1 MKKLIITT
9 LLSAFLWSSQAAE
22 SYIIVDNQT
31 GTILD
36 SKNKNAK
43 VQIASLTKIATA
55 LVALDWA
62 DLNKADLAALA
73 EVPANANAEGAV
85 STVGLQPGDSVSL
98 RDLIYCALLASDNI
112 AAHTLANHIGAQVAN
127 PQELPPVEN
136 FVAHMNALARTLFM
150 KRTLF
155 LNPSGMDHRTD
166 IATPYSTAEDLARL
180 VRYAYNNAGFTFY
193 VSQKSRQ
200 IHIFRGGIDTPIEI
214 NNTNELLG
222 KDGIDGVKTGRTRR
236 AGDCLILSSTRSPE
250 SQRDGETVFI
260 TPRRINVVVLNSP
273 NRFGEG
279 QTLLRHGWSLY
290 DAWAAEGR
298 PTKKSTSL

>member
-98 RDLIYCALLASDNI
+98 RDLIYCALLA
-112 AAHTLANHIGAQVAN
+112 AHTLANHIGAQVAN

-166 IATPYSTAEDLARL
+166 IATPHSTAEDLARL